1 MKRILVVFVML
12 FSVCFAQEVVVE
24 KLPSGQTVV
33 IQEVK
38 ANPMVIIDTWIKTG
52 SVNETDKNNGVA
64 HFLEH
69 LFFKGSKNYPTGT
82 FDKILEAKGAIT
94 NAATS
99 RDFTHYYI
107 LIPSKDFELAVK
119 MHADMLLNPLFPPD
133 ELEKERLVVIE
144 EISKGDDSPSRK
156 QYSEMFKSFYKI
168 HPYKRD
174 VIGTRE
180 IIANIPRSEIL
191 DFYNTW
197 YTPSNMTTVIVGDI
211 DTKNAIK
218 LVKDNFVRPKSTNKN
233 VKSKYKVDLKPS
245 SKIET
250 VSNMDIDTNYL
261 SLAFKGSGTMDTT
274 DNYALDLLS
283 VILGDGRTSRL
294 YKTLKDEKQL
304 VFSVSAGNTNMR
316 DDSLFIINTTY
327 SDSNPEEIKQ
337 NIFDEIKT
345 LQTAL
350 VSEKELNKAK
360 SMIERDTFYARESV
374 SNIANELG
382 YVFTLN
388 KDLNFYNNYIKTIKK
403 VTPEDIKRAA
413 NKYLTPQNS
422 VTTIITPKNQ
432 TIKKTKEEV
441 SGNKDYT
448 SKVLKQQGEIT
459 KYELQNGAQLV
470 INQNK
475 VNDIIAINI
484 ASPKGLMTEKL
495 KGTASICTKT
505 ITKGTK
511 KYNKQK
517 LSELMEENG
526 IKLSVG
532 AGTEIFTV
540 SMKFTK
546 NDSDLAFDILNEII
560 NNALFNDSELDKAKS
575 DKMFEIV
582 QSKNQ
587 PSGIAFDEYKH
598 LVWGGSAY
606 DSSNVILQNTVPE
619 VTRDD
624 VIKYYNELFDAQ
636 NLRIS
641 VNGNV
646 DEKEITKRF
655 SEIFKQTNS
664 PKIDITQRKTTFPKI
679 ASNKTKLSEKDSQ
692 ALWIVL
698 GWHTDGINN
707 EKDWATM
714 NVLNTI
720 LGSGMSSRLFV
731 DLRDKQGLAYQVGS
745 DFSANIQKGVF
756 TTYIGTNPQRA
767 REAKNGMLDEINKL
781 KTEFVTDK
789 ELQDA
794 KSQLIGHH
802 ILSMETN
809 GEKAATVNWL
819 EMTGRGFE
827 FIQKYPDLINS
838 VTKEDIKSAAE
849 RYFSKP
855 YFMSVAGDKKSI
867 KELNK

>member
-1 MKRILVVFVML
+1 MKKILVVFVML
-12 FSVCFAQEVVVE
+12 FSVCFAQEAVVE
-24 KLPSGQTVV
+24 KLPSGQTIVV
-33 IQEVK
+33 QEVK

-52 SVNETDKNNGVA
+52 SINETDKNNGVA

-69 LFFKGSKNYPTGT
+69 LFFKGSKNYPAGS

-107 LIPSKDFELAVK
+107 LIPSKDFELALK
-119 MHADMLLNPLFPPD
+119 MHADMLLNPLLPPD
-133 ELEKERLVVIE
+133 EIEKERNVVIE
-144 EISKGDDSPSRK
+144 EISKGEDSPVRK
-156 QYSEMFKSFYKI
+156 QYSEMYKSFYKI

-180 IIANIPRSEIL
+180 IIANIPRNEIL

-197 YTPSNMTTVIVGDI
+197 YTPNNMTTVIVGDV

-218 LVKDNFVRPKSTNKN
+218 LVKDNFIQPKSTKKN
-233 VKSKYKVDLKPS
+233 TKSKYKVDSKPA

-250 VSNMDIDTNYL
+250 ISDMDIDTNYL
-261 SLAFKGSGTMDTT
+261 SVAFKGAEDINSR
-274 DNYALDLLS
+274 DNYALDILS
-283 VILGDGRTSRL
+283 VILADGRTSRL
-294 YKTLKDEKQL
+294 YKSLKDEKEL
-304 VFSVSAGNTNMR
+304 VFSVSAGNSNMKE
-316 DDSLFIINTTY
+316 DSLFIINTTY

-337 NIFDEIKT
+337 NIFNEIKL
-345 LQTAL
+345 LQSTC
-350 VSEKELNKAK
+350 VSENELNKAK
-360 SMIERDTFYARESV
+360 NMIERDTFYSRESV

-388 KDLNFYNNYIKTIKK
+388 QDLNFYNNYIQNIKK
-403 VTPEDIKRAA
+403 ITPEDIKRVA
-413 NKYLTPQNS
+413 NKYLTSQNS
-422 VTTIITPKNQ
+422 VTTIIKPKNQ
-432 TIKKTKEEV
+432 IQKADKTIPT
-441 SGNKDYT
+441 NTDYT
-448 SKVLKQQGEIT
+448 PKTIKQQGEIT

-475 VNDIIAINI
+475 INDIIAINI
-484 ASPKGLMTEKL
+484 ASPKGLMTEQL

-511 KYNKQK
+511 KYTKQK

-546 NDSDLAFDILNEII
+546 NDIDLAFDILNEVI
-560 NNALFNDSELDKAKS
+560 NNALFNDSEIDKAKS
-575 DKMFEIV
+575 DKMFEII

-598 LVWGGSAY
+598 LVWGGSTY
-606 DSSNVILQNTVPE
+606 DSSNSILQTTVPKIK
-619 VTRDD
+619 RDD
-624 VIKYYNELFDAQ
+624 VVKYYNELFDAQ

-646 DEKEITKRF
+646 DEKEISKQF
-655 SEIFKQTNS
+655 NKIFKKTNS

-679 ASNKTKLSEKDSQ
+679 TANKTKLSEKDSQ
-692 ALWIVL
+692 ALWIVI

-714 NVLNTI
+714 NVLNAI

-731 DLRDKQGLAYQVGS
+731 DLRDVQGLAYQVGS

-756 TTYIGTNPQRA
+756 TTYIGTNPNKA
-767 REAKNGMLDEINKL
+767 RQAKEGMLDEIRKI
-781 KTEFVTDK
+781 KTEYVTDE
-789 ELQDA
+789 ELMDA
-794 KSQLIGHH
+794 KTKLIGHH

-819 EMTGRGFE
+819 EITGRGFE

-838 VTKEDIKSAAE
+838 VTKEDIKTAAE
-849 RYFSKP
+849 KYFSKP
-855 YFMSVAGDKKSI
+855 YFMSIVGDKKSI
-867 KELNK
+867 KGLDK